1 MKAYPYMH
9 KHPTS
14 GQTTIEE
21 GMDLRDWFAGQAL
34 KSLLSN
40 PMLADEIRKRGDAY
54 SGWIEDLAYS
64 WADAMMKQREIKDVP
79 NE

>member
-14 GQTTIEE
+14 GQTEIAA

-34 KSLLSN
+34 TGLLASDVRDSMN
-40 PMLADEIRKRGDAY
+40 IFIERSFLIAD
-54 SGWIEDLAYS
+54 L
-64 WADAMMKQREIKDVP
+64 MMKKRKEVP
-79 NE
+79 YE

>member
-14 GQTTIEE
+14 GQTTIAE
-21 GMDLRDWFAGQAL
+21 GMDLRDYLAGQAL
-34 KSLLSN
+34 LGLLASDVTS
-40 PMLADEIRKRGDAY
+40 PLETFVKQSYRV
-54 SGWIEDLAYS
+54 
-64 WADAMMKQREIKDVP
+64 ADAMMKQREIKDVP

>member
-14 GQTTIEE
+14 GQTTISE
-21 GMDLRDWFAGQAL
+21 GMELRDWFAGLVLPEIIKEFDKQDAY
-34 KSLLSN
+34 KLSN
-40 PMLADEIRKRGDAY
+40 VAYLAYGYADE
-54 SGWIEDLAYS
+54 
-64 WADAMMKQREIKDVP
+64 MMKQREIKDVP

>member
-14 GQTTIEE
+14 GQTEIAE

-34 KSLLSN
+34 QGLLASEVIDT
-40 PMLADEIRKRGDAY
+40 MDSFAIRSYLLAD
-54 SGWIEDLAYS
+54 L
-64 WADAMMKQREIKDVP
+64 MMKQRKEVP
-79 NE
+79 HE

>member
-14 GQTTIEE
+14 GQTTESE

-34 KSLLSN
+34 QGLLASEVIDT
-40 PMLADEIRKRGDAY
+40 MDSFTVRSYLLAD
-54 SGWIEDLAYS
+54 L
-64 WADAMMKQREIKDVP
+64 MMKQRKEVP

>member
-14 GQTTIEE
+14 GQTTIAE
-21 GMDLRDWFAGQAL
+21 GLDLRDWFAGHAL
-34 KSLLSN
+34 QGLLASDVRDT
-40 PMLADEIRKRGDAY
+40 MESFIVRSYVL
-54 SGWIEDLAYS
+54 
-64 WADAMMKQREIKDVP
+64 ADAMMKQRQIKDVP